1 MERAM
6 TLVSRQAYLRML
18 RDGSREKS
26 KCAIVSSLRRILI
39 LYLLLN
45 FPVNKDKNTLLRHY
59 VLIISYQITSAESL

>member
-1 MERAM
+1 M

-26 KCAIVSSLRRILI
+26 KCAIVSSLRRILT